1 MNNKL
6 KWTALVVG
14 IALLGGSIGRA
25 ILARKAQ
32 QGELAQSAVSA
43 QSELM
48 VLGDKD
54 VFVAAVQPFTR
65 SIPVSGTL
73 SAQRSAVVKAKVA
86 AELLSLS
93 VREGDTVKA
102 GQVMGQLDPQ
112 EFTTRLQQA
121 RQQAASAKAQWQI
134 AQQTLDNNQALVQQG
149 FISRNALDTS
159 LSSAAAARATF
170 EAAQSAVDLATKS
183 LNDAVVRAPIS
194 GQVSQRFVQ
203 AGERV
208 GIDGRIVE
216 VVDLAS
222 LELQAPLSPQ
232 DVTQVAV
239 GTEASLRIDGLAEA
253 IQARVARINPSAT
266 ADTRSVMVY
275 LALPRH
281 TALRQGLF
289 AQGQITLDQRD
300 VLAVPAGAISK
311 SSGQD
316 QVLRVDK
323 GKVVKARV
331 TLGAQAGT
339 GANGEALVE
348 VTNGLAAGDTLLRNA
363 TGTVR
368 EGQAVRLAPGATTAP

>member
-43 QSELM
+43 QAAFM

-54 VFVAAVQPFTR
+54 TFAATVQPFTR
-65 SIPVSGTL
+65 TIPVSGSL
-73 SAQRSAVVKAKVA
+73 SAQRSAIVKAKVA

-102 GQVMGQLDPQ
+102 GQVIGQLDPQ

-170 EAAQSAVDLATKS
+170 EAAQSAVDLATKA

-216 VVDLAS
+216 VVDLSS

-232 DVTQVAV
+232 DVTQVSV
-239 GTEASLRIDGLAEA
+239 GTHASLHIDGLAEA

-281 TALRQGLF
+281 AALRQGLF

-300 VLAVPAGAISK
+300 VLAVPASAISK
-311 SSGQD
+311 SSGLD

-323 GKVVKARV
+323 GQVIKARV

-339 GANGEALVE
+339 GAHSQALVE
-348 VTNGLAAGDTLLRNA
+348 VTEGLQAGDTLLRHA

-368 EGQAVRLAPGATTAP
+368 EGQAVRLASDQPKAP

>member
-300 VLAVPAGAISK
+300 VLALPASAISK
-311 SSGQD
+311 SSGLD
-316 QVLRVDK
+316 QVLRLDQ
-323 GKVVKARV
+323 GKVVTARV

-368 EGQAVRLAPGATTAP
+368 EGQAVRLAPVATKAP

>member
-170 EAAQSAVDLATKS
+170 EAAQSAVDLATKA

-232 DVTQVAV
+232 DVTQVSV
-239 GTEASLRIDGLAEA
+239 GTHASLRIDGLAET

-281 TALRQGLF
+281 AALRQGLF

-300 VLAVPAGAISK
+300 VLALPPSAISK
-311 SSGQD
+311 SSGRD
-316 QVLRVDK
+316 QVLRLDK
-323 GKVVKARV
+323 GKVVTARV

-348 VTNGLAAGDTLLRNA
+348 VSNGLAAGDTLLRNA

-368 EGQAVRLAPGATTAP
+368 EGQAVRLAPVATKAP